1 MLFRKM
7 HRRIYMSDR
16 CVSFYML
23 TIFRYS
29 TNMKNILLIQSRA
42 TSEGAREEQER
53 YRRAIGDAASL
64 ALTSTLDIEQSWDTP
79 SKIVEGYDGIVL
91 GGSSDFFIHGGKGE
105 EEAERA
111 GAREIMDRMR
121 LLVEYLVERQVPTL
135 GVCFGHQLI
144 AEVFGGTVTH
154 DHSQKKGGTHEVR
167 LTETGKDDPL
177 FAGFPAVFPAQYGH
191 RDSVTRPPLGAVVL
205 AEGDSCRFAALRY
218 GSEVY
223 TLQFHPELF
232 PDDLLSHP
240 EILALYLPEGADP
253 AAAVRETSDAARLIA
268 RFVERI
274 AGAVNPSA

>member
-1 MLFRKM
+1 
-7 HRRIYMSDR
+7 
-16 CVSFYML
+16 
-23 TIFRYS
+23 
-29 TNMKNILLIQSRA
+29 MKNILLIQSRA
-42 TSEGAREEQER
+42 TPEAAAAEYDR
-53 YRRAIGDAASL
+53 YLRALGGVEAQVTPI
-64 ALTSTLDIEQSWDTP
+64 STLEVEQSWDTP

-105 EEAERA
+105 EYAERA

-144 AEVFGGTVTH
+144 AEVFGGNVTH

-167 LTETGKDDPL
+167 LTETGKDDSL
-177 FAGFPAVFPAQYGH
+177 FAGFPAIFPAQYGH

-253 AAAVRETSDAARLIA
+253 AAAVRETLDAARLIA
-268 RFVERI
+268 RFVEKI